1 MFLKSAHVQHF
12 KSLDDIR
19 VDFSHPIT
27 VIVGR
32 NAAGKTNLVD
42 ALCFASETV
51 QEIGSRKVKSIIK
64 RGGIERIRQKG
75 LSSSENHPIKIQL
88 EFSADAEKS
97 LATTATIE
105 VNVAPAGTGISKIE
119 VTSSEDDDG
128 SQERWVAG
136 WRHAN
141 IYPNTLRQLSSP
153 HLPEDRFLLLEDGSN
168 WASVVQDMRT
178 TDTGRAAMEDIIE
191 TMRLAVPGFL
201 DIQVEPVNNY
211 LVPHFIFETSG
222 EEVKFDPQ
230 QLSDGTLRLFALL
243 LSIHQQWAPDWQTDG
258 QLQAPELILIDE
270 PENTIYPGAM
280 GILVDAIREASET
293 TQFIITTHSPD
304 FVRHFKPEEIRIA
317 TSVAGRTQFARI
329 NRQQTE
335 SIKEHLLTIDEFM
348 RAEGLQPELT
358 NTP

>member
-1 MFLKSAHVQHF
+1 MFLKSTHIQHY
-12 KSLDDIR
+12 KSLDDVR

-51 QEIGSRKVKSIIK
+51 QEVASRKAKSIIK

-75 LSSSENHPIKIQL
+75 LLSPETHSIKIQL
-88 EFSADAEKS
+88 EFGECAEKIND
-97 LATTATIE
+97 TTATI
-105 VNVAPAGTGISKIE
+105 KLE
-119 VTSSEDDDG
+119 VTPVANGLSKVEVFSSEDDEISRD
-128 SQERWVAG
+128 RWVAG

-168 WASVVQDMRT
+168 WASVVQDMRL
-178 TDTGRAAMEDIIE
+178 TGAGQAAMEDIIE
-191 TMRLAVPGFL
+191 TMKLAVPGFL
-201 DIQVEPVNNY
+201 DIQIEPMNNY
-211 LVPHFIFETSG
+211 LVPHFIFEVSG
-222 EEVKFDPQ
+222 KEVKFDPQ
-230 QLSDGTLRLFALL
+230 QISDGTLRLFALL
-243 LSIHQQWAPDWQTDG
+243 LAIHQQRAPNWQTEGQQQAPD
-258 QLQAPELILIDE
+258 LLLIDE

-280 GILVDAIREASET
+280 GILVDALREASET
-293 TQFIITTHSPD
+293 TQLIITTHSPD
-304 FVRHFKPEEIRIA
+304 FVKHFKPEEIRIA
-317 TSVAGRTQFARI
+317 TSVNGRTQVAPI

-358 NTP
+358 STP

>member
-1 MFLKSAHVQHF
+1 MFLKSAHIQHY
-12 KSLDDIR
+12 KSLDDVR

-51 QEIGSRKVKSIIK
+51 QEVASRKAKSIIK

-75 LSSSENHPIKIQL
+75 MPSPETHSIKIQL
-88 EFSADAEKS
+88 KFGECAETFTGS
-97 LATTATIE
+97 TATIE
-105 VNVAPAGTGISKIE
+105 ME
-119 VTSSEDDDG
+119 VTPIANGLSKVEVFSSEDDEISRD
-128 SQERWVAG
+128 RWVAG

-168 WASVVQDMRT
+168 WASVVQNMRL
-178 TDTGRAAMEDIIE
+178 TGTGQAAMENIVE

-201 DIQVEPVNNY
+201 DIQVESINNY
-211 LVPHFIFETSG
+211 LVPHFIFEVSG
-222 EEVKFDPQ
+222 KEIKFDPQ

-243 LSIHQQWAPDWQTDG
+243 LAIHQQWSPDEQTDDQQQAPD
-258 QLQAPELILIDE
+258 LILIDE

-280 GILVDAIREASET
+280 GILVDALREASEI

-304 FVRHFKPEEIRIA
+304 FVKHFKPEEIRIA
-317 TSVAGRTQFARI
+317 TSVDGRTQIAPI
-329 NRQQTE
+329 SRQQTE

-358 NTP
+358 STP